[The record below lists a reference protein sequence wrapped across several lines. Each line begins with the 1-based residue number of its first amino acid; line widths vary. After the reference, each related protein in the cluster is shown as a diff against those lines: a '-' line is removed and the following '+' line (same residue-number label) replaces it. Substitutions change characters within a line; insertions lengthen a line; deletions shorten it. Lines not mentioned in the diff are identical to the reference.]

1 MERRCLLNIG
11 DSLQNKAKK
20 SNIME
25 DKKLDLVGNESE
37 VAEENLRV
45 LIPLLIVLCSPIALA
60 YLMHIL
66 TK

>member
-1 MERRCLLNIG
+1 MKDE
-11 DSLQNKAKK
+11 
-20 SNIME
+20 
-25 DKKLDLVGNESE
+25 KLDLVGNESE
-37 VAEENLRV
+37 VFEENLRV

>member
-1 MERRCLLNIG
+1 MNIG
-11 DSLQNKAKK
+11 DSLQNKVKE
-20 SNIME
+20 NDVME
-25 DKKLDLVGNESE
+25 DKKLDLIGNESE
-37 VAEENLRV
+37 IAEENLRV

>member
-1 MERRCLLNIG
+1 M
-11 DSLQNKAKK
+11 D
-20 SNIME
+20 
-25 DKKLDLVGNESE
+25 DKKLDLIGNESE
-37 VAEENLRV
+37 IAEENLRV

>member
-1 MERRCLLNIG
+1 MNIG

>member
-1 MERRCLLNIG
+1 
-11 DSLQNKAKK
+11 
-20 SNIME
+20 ME
-25 DKKLDLVGNESE
+25 DKKLDLIGNESE

-60 YLMHIL
+60 YLMYIL

>member
-1 MERRCLLNIG
+1 
-11 DSLQNKAKK
+11 
-20 SNIME
+20 ME

-45 LIPLLIVLCSPIALA
+45 LIPLLIVLCSPISLA

>member
-1 MERRCLLNIG
+1 MNIG

-20 SNIME
+20 SSIME

-37 VAEENLRV
+37 IAEENLRI
-45 LIPLLIVLCSPIALA
+45 LIPLLIVLCSPVALA

>member
-1 MERRCLLNIG
+1 MNIG
-11 DSLQNKAKK
+11 DSLQNKAKE

-25 DKKLDLVGNESE
+25 DKKLDLIGNESE
-37 VAEENLRV
+37 IAEENLRI

>member
-1 MERRCLLNIG
+1 
-11 DSLQNKAKK
+11 
-20 SNIME
+20 ME

-37 VAEENLRV
+37 VAKENLRV
-45 LIPLLIVLCSPIALA
+45 LIPLLILLCSPIALA

>member
-1 MERRCLLNIG
+1 MNIG
-11 DSLQNKAKK
+11 DSLQNKAKENN
-20 SNIME
+20 SME

-60 YLMHIL
+60 YLMFIL

>member
-1 MERRCLLNIG
+1 MVRKCLLNIG
-11 DSLQNKAKK
+11 DNLQNKVKE
-20 SNIME
+20 NNVMG
-25 DKKLDLVGNESE
+25 DKKLDLIGNELE

>member
-1 MERRCLLNIG
+1 MNIG
-11 DSLQNKAKK
+11 DSLQNKEKK
-20 SNIME
+20 SSIIE
-25 DKKLDLVGNESE
+25 DERLDLVGNESE
-37 VAEENLRV
+37 IFEENLRV

>member
-1 MERRCLLNIG
+1 
-11 DSLQNKAKK
+11 
-20 SNIME
+20 ME
-25 DKKLDLVGNESE
+25 DKKLGLIGNESK

-60 YLMHIL
+60 YLMLIL

>member
-1 MERRCLLNIG
+1 MK
-11 DSLQNKAKK
+11 D
-20 SNIME
+20 
-25 DKKLDLVGNESE
+25 DKLYLVGNESE

-45 LIPLLIVLCSPIALA
+45 LIPLLIVLYSPIALA

>member
-1 MERRCLLNIG
+1 MVRKCQLNIG
-11 DSLQNKAKK
+11 GSQQNKVKE
-20 SNIME
+20 SNSME

-37 VAEENLRV
+37 VAKENLRV

-60 YLMHIL
+60 YLMRIL

>member
-1 MERRCLLNIG
+1 
-11 DSLQNKAKK
+11 
-20 SNIME
+20 ME
-25 DKKLDLVGNESE
+25 DKKLDFIGNESE
-37 VAEENLRV
+37 VFKENLCV